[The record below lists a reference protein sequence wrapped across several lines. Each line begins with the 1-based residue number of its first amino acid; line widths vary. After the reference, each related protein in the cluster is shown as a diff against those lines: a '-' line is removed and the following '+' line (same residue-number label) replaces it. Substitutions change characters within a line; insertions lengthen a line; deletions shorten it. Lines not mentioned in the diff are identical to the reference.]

1 MAYRLLGLQK
11 RVRPVMMS
19 ENEPR
24 KVYYVY
30 IAGYPCP
37 SYSNLG
43 KGAGVQDRRGLLT
56 LKGLEYVALRRPKL
70 VVFEQVSS
78 ILQKKHSEVW
88 NYVLKTLK
96 TLDYVVDFKVCDTK
110 QFAVPQSRSRV
121 YLLAIAAEVCRDGT
135 VAEPQPKNPVDL
147 HFFLRKDVAGSEK
160 LELPKYERLLGQKL
174 WTKGYVLDVGASE
187 GFQSV
192 MTNCCPCLTKTRLGQ
207 DGYYIPKLRRR
218 LLTSEAAS
226 LQGLPSQ
233 VLNAMQSAAIEHD
246 LPSRTIEK
254 SLGDAMSINV
264 LASVVMT
271 GLWKA
276 GLASSLKGK
285 KAGDTDWMLETNGE
299 VAAQISDK
307 LFANTM

>member
-1 MAYRLLGLQK
+1 M
-11 RVRPVMMS
+11 
-19 ENEPR
+19 
-24 KVYYVY
+24 
-30 IAGYPCP
+30 
-37 SYSNLG
+37 
-43 KGAGVQDRRGLLT
+43 QDRRGLLT

-78 ILQKKHSEVW
+78 ILQKKHSQVW

-135 VAEPQPKNPVDL
+135 VAVPQPKNPVDL

-192 MTNCCPCLTKTRLGQ
+192 MTNCCPCLTKAR
-207 DGYYIPKLRRR
+207 
-218 LLTSEAAS
+218 
-226 LQGLPSQ
+226 
-233 VLNAMQSAAIEHD
+233 
-246 LPSRTIEK
+246 
-254 SLGDAMSINV
+254 
-264 LASVVMT
+264 
-271 GLWKA
+271 
-276 GLASSLKGK
+276 
-285 KAGDTDWMLETNGE
+285 
-299 VAAQISDK
+299 
-307 LFANTM
+307 